1 MNEVTKSLYAGWQ
14 EKLEADR
21 VDCVILRAQK
31 FCHGYVSAKQAFKT
45 YEAEYSSN
53 GIVHLHVDKYRL
65 YGMSELKTFK
75 QTGWNSYTHYLEVI
89 GMYIG
94 SAIGDKSFLSMK
106 VSRMA
111 GVSSSLN
118 TQGRVR

>member
-14 EKLEADR
+14 DKLEADR
-21 VDCVILRAQK
+21 VDCIILRAQK
-31 FCHGYVSAKQAFKT
+31 FCHGYLSAKQAFKT

-53 GIVHLHVDKYRL
+53 GIVRLHVDKYQL
-65 YGMSELKTFK
+65 YGISELKTFK
-75 QTGWNSYTHYLEVI
+75 QTGWHSYTHYLEVI

-94 SAIGDKSFLSMK
+94 SAIGDKSYLSMN

-111 GVSSSLN
+111 GASSSLN
-118 TQGRVR
+118 T